1 MATKKSKA
9 KKIGNGAQRDRKR
22 SDSIPKKVSTRRAKA
37 GSNGADGGSA
47 SPKRKLTKKD
57 YEKMTANE
65 LTLLAWEAV
74 YANRHRR
81 LT

>member
-1 MATKKSKA
+1 MAAKKSKA
-9 KKIGNGAQRDRKR
+9 KKNSNGAARDRKR
-22 SDSIPKKVSTRRAKA
+22 SASTLKKVATRGAEAGANGASA
-37 GSNGADGGSA
+37 GST
-47 SPKRKLTKKD
+47 SPHRKLTKKD
-57 YEKMTANE
+57 YEEMTANE